1 MDKLIIGCGYLGR
14 RVAAAWLQAGH
25 SVTALT
31 RSANN
36 AVELSRLGITPVIG
50 DVCDPKSLA
59 ALPVVQSVL
68 FAVGYDHTS
77 GHTQREVYVEGLR
90 HVLDQVAGR
99 GERLIYISSSSVY
112 GQSSGEWVDEFSPCE
127 PVQSGGQCCLAA
139 EELIRATF
147 PILEGTDAARPF
159 ANVLRLSGIYGPGR
173 LLSRVESLRA
183 GELLAGR
190 GDAWLNLI
198 HVDDAAG
205 AVLACEQQ
213 GQPGETYLITD
224 DRPLRRDEYYS
235 QLARWVAAPPPVF
248 LDDQPAKRGSGGL
261 NKRCSNGKARAEL
274 GLTLRFPSF
283 IAGLPH
289 ALGLTADE
297 PPSEPAVPTVSVE
310 SLAELSPHSRTQSA
324 E

>member
-1 MDKLIIGCGYLGR
+1 MPYMHKLIIGCGYLGR

-31 RSANN
+31 RSENN
-36 AVELSRLGITPVIG
+36 AAELSRLGITPVVG
-50 DVCDPKSLA
+50 DVCDPKSLV

-68 FAVGYDHTS
+68 FAVGYDRTS
-77 GHTQREVYVEGLR
+77 GHSQHEVYVEGLG
-90 HVLDQVAGR
+90 HVLEQVAGR
-99 GERLIYISSSSVY
+99 CERLIYISSSSVY
-112 GQSSGEWVDEFSPCE
+112 GQSSGEWVDESSPCE
-127 PVQSGGQCCLAA
+127 PVQSGGQCSLAA
-139 EELIRATF
+139 EELIRVTF
-147 PILEGTDAARPF
+147 PISEGTAAARPL

-183 GELLAGR
+183 GEPLAGR

-198 HVDDAAG
+198 HVDDAAD
-205 AVLACEQQ
+205 AMLACERQ

-224 DRPLRRDEYYS
+224 DRPMRRDEYYS
-235 QLARWVAAPPPVF
+235 QLARLVAAPPPQF

-274 GLTLRFPSF
+274 GLTLRYPSF

-289 ALGLTADE
+289 ALGLTAGE
-297 PPSEPAVPTVSVE
+297 PPSEPVV
-310 SLAELSPHSRTQSA
+310 R
-324 E
+324 